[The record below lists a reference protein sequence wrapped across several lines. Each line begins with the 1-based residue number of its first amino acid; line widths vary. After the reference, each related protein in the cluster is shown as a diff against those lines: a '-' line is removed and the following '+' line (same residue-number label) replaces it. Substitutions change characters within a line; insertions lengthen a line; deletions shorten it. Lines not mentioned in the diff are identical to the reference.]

1 MDAISCV
8 LRGVAWS
15 PFSDEFERAQM
26 PRRFN
31 IPQFI
36 SYDEKTDP
44 VEHVSHYIQMMSL
57 YNQNE
62 HSCVKY
68 FLLVSGL
75 PL

>member
-1 MDAISCV
+1 MDAISCA
-8 LRGVAWS
+8 LRGAAWS
-15 PFSDEFERAQM
+15 PFSDEIERAQM

-31 IPQFI
+31 IPPFI
-36 SYDEKTDP
+36 SYDEKTNP